1 MSKPLQTI
9 PGPGDDRDRIP
20 TAHPPRARAKK
31 LGSGGRV
38 GAPAPALSES
48 PPPLFASLGA
58 AARFKSWGGSA
69 ALHVAFLLVLAFWY
83 FTPPTHGPVE
93 FESRLGGSLDGVID
107 GTTFAGGLNTPE
119 DELAMAEA
127 SLAPEP
133 LPLLDLAPADVG
145 KLVAPVRGAPRSAG
159 GGAPNDNPGAGDG
172 SGFGAARFGDGS
184 ESIKGVQ
191 VRVGDPQFTLIW
203 DSDVD
208 LDLHVVEP
216 GGKEIYWEE
225 RRGNQGGELDV
236 DNTRGYGP
244 ENVYWLTETDDGPD
258 RAKVKGDGPPGV
270 YKWFVVYY
278 GGFGGIAKPTQWRV
292 RVKHAG
298 RVSIV
303 RGKLRSLDE
312 RSKVFSLTV
321 DAKTTFP
328 DDGPLLPPERP

>member
-1 MSKPLQTI
+1 MSKPFQTI
-9 PGPGDDRDRIP
+9 PGAGDGRDRIP
-20 TAHPPRARAKK
+20 TAYPPRAGARK
-31 LGSGGRV
+31 LGRV
-38 GAPAPALSES
+38 GRVVAPDPALAES
-48 PPPLFASLGA
+48 PPPLFASMGTA
-58 AARFKSWGGSA
+58 AKVKSWGGSA

-83 FTPPTHGPVE
+83 FTPPTHRPVE

-119 DELAMAEA
+119 DELATAEA
-127 SLAPEP
+127 SLTPEP
-133 LPLLDLAPADVG
+133 LPLLDLATADAG
-145 KLVAPVRGAPRSAG
+145 KLAAPVRGAPRSAG
-159 GGAPNDNPGAGDG
+159 GGAANDNLGAGDG
-172 SGFGAARFGDGS
+172 SAFGAARFGDGS

-191 VRVGDPQFTLIW
+191 VKVGDPQLTLVW
-203 DSDVD
+203 DNDVD

-216 GGKEIYWEE
+216 GGKEIYWED
-225 RRGNQGGELDV
+225 RKGNQGGELDV

-244 ENVYWLTETDDGPD
+244 ENVYWLTETDDPD
-258 RAKVKGDGPPGV
+258 GSKVKGDGPPGV

-278 GGFGGIAKPTQWRV
+278 GGFGGIAKPTQWQV

-321 DAKTTFP
+321 DAGTTFP
-328 DDGPLLPPERP
+328 DGPLLPPERP